1 MKNAFIQLE
10 RLIRE
15 WDGKHKNPLSSGQRS
30 ILLELGARESEGAET
45 RITDLVQQ
53 IRFGTGPTVH
63 SHLQRLESDRLLTKT
78 PSKTD
83 GRSMCLSLTKTG
95 RDYLQA
101 LDTLVHTATA
111 CK

>member
-1 MKNAFIQLE
+1 MKNAYVELDNLL
-10 RLIRE
+10 RD
-15 WDGKHKNPLSSGQRS
+15 WDGQQSNPLSSGQRA
-30 ILLELGARESEGAET
+30 ILVELCARESEGAET